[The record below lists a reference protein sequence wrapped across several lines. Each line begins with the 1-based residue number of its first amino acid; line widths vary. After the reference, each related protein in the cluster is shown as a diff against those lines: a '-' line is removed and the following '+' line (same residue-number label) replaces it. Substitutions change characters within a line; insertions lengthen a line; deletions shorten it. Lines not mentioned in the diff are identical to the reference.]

1 MKLLINKYIIM
12 RYITFLFISF
22 LFLFSCDKNTSKE
35 RIESET
41 IIDSDKDRVDILYF
55 FGKQR
60 CISCNEIEGF
70 THELIK
76 DSFANEIASGKLN
89 LRIID
94 CNIKENQKIAEKYE
108 IVGSGLVIS
117 KWEDGKEEIYDMTAF
132 SFNHLT
138 TGEKEFKTEIS
149 KKIKSLL

>member
-1 MKLLINKYIIM
+1 MRNITLL
-12 RYITFLFISF
+12 LLSF
-22 LFLFSCDKNTSKE
+22 FMFFSCNKNTNQEIKPLESK
-35 RIESET
+35 IA
-41 IIDSDKDRVDILYF
+41 IDSKNDRVDILYF